1 MELANQYGINL
12 PAIDQAVSAKK
23 TAEQNVLANK
33 QAYDYNELKMDSLKR
48 TEANDIED
56 RTKKIELETKAKNAE
71 SLAKHAI
78 VISRLPDAQKVSATK
93 QILSQLPPEAQAKV
107 YQEYSINPNDD
118 NSILQA
124 LPHMTMATLK
134 TADILKRQF
143 EQQDIQTKH
152 ENALTEEGFKNAN
165 KLDQINALYGNKK
178 EIAGEAN
185 ETKIKVAGISANSR
199 KQLAEY
205 KAKHGTSSSKPTV
218 LEMKAAALVDGGEAK
233 NINEA
238 IRMVMRSTSVTNVN
252 DPVMGNKTIT
262 SNKSYGNALRP
273 PPPLAKKKLPPL
285 DVNKYTR

>member
-33 QAYDYNELKMDSLKR
+33 QAYDFNALKMDSFKR
-48 TEANDIED
+48 TEAEDVED
-56 RTKKIELETKAKNAE
+56 RAKKLDLETQAKNAE
-71 SLAKHAI
+71 NLARHAI
-78 VISRLPDAQKVSATK
+78 VISKLPDAQKVSATK
-93 QILSQLPPEAQAKV
+93 QILSQLPPEAQAKI
-107 YQEYSINPNDD
+107 YQDYAINPNDD

-143 EQQDIQTKH
+143 EQQDAETKQQ
-152 ENALTEEGFKNAN
+152 NVLAEEGVKHAN
-165 KLDQINALYGNKK
+165 KMDQINALYGNKK
-178 EIAGEAN
+178 EIAGKTN
-185 ETKIKVAGISANSR
+185 ETKIKVAEIGAKGR
-199 KQLAEY
+199 QKLAEY
-205 KAKHGTSSSKPTV
+205 KANHGTSSSKPTV